1 MDLLINHLSTVRTSD
16 WADWKLPSTSF
27 LPSSDN
33 ATMLRLNKNKQ
44 IFNGWFIFQLTR
56 KERFFYCEESLK
68 ISTTN
73 EESGIE
79 EMEVNDSRIKA
90 GQTDSRIKAGPND
103 SRIKTGQNDSKFV
116 DKEDE
121 IVMEDDSVIEVS
133 ENEN

>member
-1 MDLLINHLSTVRTSD
+1 M
-16 WADWKLPSTSF
+16 
-27 LPSSDN
+27 
-33 ATMLRLNKNKQ
+33 
-44 IFNGWFIFQLTR
+44 FIFQLTR

-90 GQTDSRIKAGPND
+90 GPND
-103 SRIKTGQNDSKFV
+103 SRIKAGQNDSKFV

-121 IVMEDDSVIEVS
+121 IVMEDDSVLEVS

>member
-1 MDLLINHLSTVRTSD
+1 
-16 WADWKLPSTSF
+16 
-27 LPSSDN
+27 
-33 ATMLRLNKNKQ
+33 MLRLNKNNKQ
-44 IFNGWFIFQLTR
+44 IFKGLFIFQLTR

-90 GQTDSRIKAGPND
+90 GPND
-103 SRIKTGQNDSKFV
+103 SRIKAGQNDSKFV

-121 IVMEDDSVIEVS
+121 IVMEDDSVLEVS

>member
-1 MDLLINHLSTVRTSD
+1 MN
-16 WADWKLPSTSF
+16 WGPW
-27 LPSSDN
+27 
-33 ATMLRLNKNKQ
+33 LRLNKNKQ
-44 IFNGWFIFQLTR
+44 IFNGLFIFQLTR

-90 GQTDSRIKAGPND
+90 GPND
-103 SRIKTGQNDSKFV
+103 SRIKAGQNDSKFV

-121 IVMEDDSVIEVS
+121 IVMEDDSVLEVS
-133 ENEN
+133 EN

>member
-1 MDLLINHLSTVRTSD
+1 
-16 WADWKLPSTSF
+16 
-27 LPSSDN
+27 
-33 ATMLRLNKNKQ
+33 MLRLNKNNKQ
-44 IFNGWFIFQLTR
+44 IFNGLFIFQLTR

-103 SRIKTGQNDSKFV
+103 SRIKAGQNDSKFV
-116 DKEDE
+116 DKEGE
-121 IVMEDDSVIEVS
+121 IVMEDDSVLEVS